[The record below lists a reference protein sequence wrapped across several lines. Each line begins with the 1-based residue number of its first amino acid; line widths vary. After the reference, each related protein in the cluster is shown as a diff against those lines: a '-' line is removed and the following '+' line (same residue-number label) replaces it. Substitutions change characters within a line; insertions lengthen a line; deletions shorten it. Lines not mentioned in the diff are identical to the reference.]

1 MKNLFSF
8 LFLLMS
14 FSIYAQKEITKEVKY
29 ENQSVKVE
37 FPFASDI
44 QIKTWDKST
53 IRVEA
58 KIETEEEKYTEMFAL
73 QINSD
78 DSSINIESNSK
89 DMFEA
94 YHEEK
99 KGSAKKIHGMLD
111 HEFNYV
117 LYIPKNV
124 KLKLNSITAKV
135 FSDFLQGDIEVE
147 VVSGDIVIKEHK
159 GNLQLNSVAGKINVA
174 CKNASLNAKT
184 LTGEIHT
191 SEKLKLERKNN
202 FIGHEVTLQPANAE
216 NTLNLTTVSGD
227 IYLN

>member
-8 LFLLMS
+8 LFLIMS
-14 FSIYAQKEITKEVKY
+14 FSIYAQREITKEVKY

-53 IRVEA
+53 IRIEA

-99 KGSAKKIHGMLD
+99 KGSAKEFHGMLD

-117 LYIPKNV
+117 LYVPKNV
-124 KLKLNSITAKV
+124 QLRIYSITAEI
-135 FSDFLQGDIEVE
+135 FSEFLQGDIEVE

-159 GNLQLNSVAGKINVA
+159 GNLQLNSVAGTINVA
-174 CKNASLNAKT
+174 CKNASLNART

-191 SEKLKLERKNN
+191 NEKLKIERKDN
-202 FIGHEVTLQPANAE
+202 FIGHEITIQPGNSE
-216 NTLNLTTVSGD
+216 NSLILTTVSGD